1 MFIHYYTIQYR
12 QHRFHE
18 FHWGFTVT
26 FICYITIKK
35 NSYFLR
41 LNSILAVLVA
51 GCALECWC
59 LPGGCSFRYSFSF
72 HSLSIFHFH
81 LKNFFSFA
89 FSNFIFIFI
98 FFLPHP
104 LTLPSICQPTM
115 APRAPSPSQPPP
127 DRPTGDARNIYI
139 IVGFLYFFYFPLFMR
154 KAIFVYT
161 LFSFSVN

>member
-89 FSNFIFIFI
+89 FFRLHFYIYI
-98 FFLPHP
+98 FF
-104 LTLPSICQPTM
+104 
-115 APRAPSPSQPPP
+115 APSSHPSFHMPT
-127 DRPTGDARNIYI
+127 DNGSTGTITIITATRPSDW
-139 IVGFLYFFYFPLFMR
+139 
-154 KAIFVYT
+154 
-161 LFSFSVN
+161 